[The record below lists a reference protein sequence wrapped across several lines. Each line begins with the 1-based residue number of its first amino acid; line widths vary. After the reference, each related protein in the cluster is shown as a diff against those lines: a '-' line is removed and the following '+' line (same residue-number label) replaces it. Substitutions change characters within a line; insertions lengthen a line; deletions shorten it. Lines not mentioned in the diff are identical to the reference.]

1 MSEAKIVH
9 FPHHNR
15 ADKSANN
22 PDAAEHAR
30 ARIAALPDQY
40 ASHALPRP
48 DLAHKIPPKSPAAEQ
63 QSIAAE
69 LPKSSDLTEIGR
81 HLKGGLPSDET
92 ATVAPKPETTPE
104 TKKKRRLPSKAKP
117 LISAV
122 VTFVLIFMVFKA
134 PIFLT
139 QLSYATQKAP
149 ATAPDNNNVAA
160 VGPDPV
166 IDIPKINV
174 HAPIVFARSN
184 AEADI
189 QKDLEGGVVHYAN
202 TALPGTNGNSVIF
215 GHSSNDWWEP
225 GNYKFVFVLLDKL
238 AVGDTFTVN
247 YNSKQY
253 LYKVAEVK
261 VVEPTD
267 LSVLNQTPDA
277 QMTLITC
284 TPPGTS
290 WKRLIVRA
298 TQTTPVTATAAPVQ
312 PEKKGILPSNA
323 PGIVDSLG
331 HLWNS
336 IVNLF
341 STDK

>member
-9 FPHHNR
+9 FPHHKR
-15 ADKSANN
+15 SDSANN

-40 ASHALPRP
+40 ASHASPRP
-48 DLAHKIPPKSPAAEQ
+48 DLARKIPPASPAAQ
-63 QSIAAE
+63 DQP
-69 LPKSSDLTEIGR
+69 LSSEIPGIDDLTEIGR
-81 HLKGGLPSDET
+81 QLKGGNSQEAPEGQPSES
-92 ATVAPKPETTPE
+92 PQETT
-104 TKKKRRLPSKAKP
+104 TKKRRLPSQAKP
-117 LISAV
+117 LISAA
-122 VTFVLIFMVFKA
+122 VTFVIIFMVFKA

-139 QLSYATQKAP
+139 QLSYATQKP
-149 ATAPDNNNVAA
+149 PVTAPSNNSTA

-166 IDIPKINV
+166 IDIAKINV
-174 HAPIVFARSN
+174 HAPIAFAHSN
-184 AEADI
+184 TESDI

-202 TALPGTNGNSVIF
+202 TALPGTTGNSVIF

-238 AVGDTFTVN
+238 AVGDTFTIN

-267 LSVLNQTPDA
+267 LSVLNQTSDA
-277 QMTLITC
+277 EVTLITC

-298 TQTTPVTATAAPVQ
+298 NQTTPVTQKSAPVQ
-312 PEKKGILPSNA
+312 PEKHGILPSNA

-331 HLWNS
+331 RLWNS
-336 IVNLF
+336 VVNLF